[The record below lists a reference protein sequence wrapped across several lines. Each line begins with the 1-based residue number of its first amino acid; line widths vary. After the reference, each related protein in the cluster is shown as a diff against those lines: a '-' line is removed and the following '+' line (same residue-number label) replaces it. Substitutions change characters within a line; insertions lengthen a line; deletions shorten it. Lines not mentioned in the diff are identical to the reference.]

1 MNAKLDINV
10 HRSAQR
16 VGQLTA
22 ADSDPITTEII
33 RHALNS
39 AAKQMKR
46 AMIRTS
52 FSPIIYEALDFAVVL
67 YDRDCRLLS
76 QGMTLP
82 IFMGTMGFCIEGAV
96 KAVGG
101 ETRRVIPIHEERLK
115 DRFPTRVTKHGLH
128 VTEICLADGETSKI

>member
-1 MNAKLDINV
+1 MNAKLDITV

-16 VGQLTA
+16 VGRVTA
-22 ADSDPITTEII
+22 ADADPITTEII

-46 AMIRTS
+46 AVIRTS

-96 KAVGG
+96 TAGCGG
-101 ETRRVIPIHEERLK
+101 QDLQPR
-115 DRFPTRVTKHGLH
+115 
-128 VTEICLADGETSKI
+128 